1 MNVEKI
7 QEGHVFLID
16 KPLDWTSFDVVNK
29 IRWNI
34 RKAYNLKKIKVG
46 HAGTLDPKA
55 TGLLLVCTGKWTKRI
70 DEFQAQEKTYTGTIK
85 LGVTTPTYD
94 LESEEDQ
101 TFPTEHITEEI
112 IHEATKQF
120 IGEIEQFPP
129 MHSAVKVDGK
139 RLYELA
145 REGQEIERK
154 ARKITIHN
162 FKITTINLPFV
173 DFEVNCS
180 KGTYIRSLAFDFG
193 KAINS
198 GGYLTALRRTKIGD
212 FDVINAE
219 NFALEKVISKK
230 KIQQKKYKIRKAW
243 TNVQAFLII
252 K

>member
-1 MNVEKI
+1 MNTEKI

-55 TGLLLVCTGKWTKRI
+55 TGLLLICTGKLTKQI
-70 DEFQAQEKTYTGTIK
+70 DEYQAQEKTYTGTIK
-85 LGVTTPTYD
+85 IGVTTPTYD
-94 LESEEDQ
+94 MESEENE
-101 TFPTEHITEEI
+101 TFPTEHITEEM
-112 IHEATKQF
+112 IHEAIKQF
-120 IGEIEQFPP
+120 VGEIEQFPP
-129 MHSAVKVDGK
+129 MHSAIKVDGK

-145 REGQEIERK
+145 RVGKEIERK
-154 ARKITIHN
+154 ARTITIHY
-162 FKITTINLPFV
+162 FKITKIDLPFI

-193 KAINS
+193 KALNS

-212 FDVINAE
+212 FDVINSDNSSFERSYFEE
-219 NFALEKVISKK
+219 NQE
-230 KIQQKKYKIRKAW
+230 
-243 TNVQAFLII
+243 NN
-252 K
+252 

>member
-94 LESEEDQ
+94 LESEENEI
-101 TFPTEHITEEI
+101 FPTEHITEEI
-112 IHEATKQF
+112 IHETTKQF

-129 MHSAVKVDGK
+129 MHSAIKVDGK

-145 REGQEIERK
+145 RDGQEIERK
-154 ARKITIHN
+154 ARKVNILD
-162 FKITTINLPFV
+162 FKITKINLPFV

-180 KGTYIRSLAFDFG
+180 KGTYIRSLAYDFG
-193 KAINS
+193 KALNS
-198 GGYLTALRRTKIGD
+198 GGYLTALRRTKIGE
-212 FDVINAE
+212 FDVINSE
-219 NFALEKVISKK
+219 NLALERSYFEEKDQTEKE
-230 KIQQKKYKIRKAW
+230 
-243 TNVQAFLII
+243 L
-252 K
+252 

>member
-70 DEFQAQEKTYTGTIK
+70 DELQAQEKTYTGTIK

-94 LESEEDQ
+94 LESEENEI
-101 TFPTEHITEEI
+101 FPTEHITEEI
-112 IHEATKQF
+112 IHETTKQF

-129 MHSAVKVDGK
+129 MHSAIKVDGK

-145 REGQEIERK
+145 RDGQEIERK
-154 ARKITIHN
+154 ARKVNILD
-162 FKITTINLPFV
+162 FKITKINLPFV
-173 DFEVNCS
+173 DFEVDCS
-180 KGTYIRSLAFDFG
+180 KGTYIRSLAYDFG
-193 KAINS
+193 KALNS
-198 GGYLTALRRTKIGD
+198 GGYLTALRRTKIGE
-212 FDVINAE
+212 FDVINCE
-219 NFALEKVISKK
+219 NLALERSYFEEEDQTEKE
-230 KIQQKKYKIRKAW
+230 
-243 TNVQAFLII
+243 L
-252 K
+252 

>member
-16 KPLDWTSFDVVNK
+16 KPLDWTSFDAVNK

-55 TGLLLVCTGKWTKRI
+55 TGLLLICTGKWTKRI
-70 DEFQAQEKTYTGTIK
+70 DEFQAQEKVYTGTIK

-101 TFPTEHITEEI
+101 TFPTDHITEEL
-112 IHEATKQF
+112 IHETTKQF
-120 IGEIEQFPP
+120 VGEIEQFPP
-129 MHSAVKVDGK
+129 MHSAIKVDGK

-154 ARKITIHN
+154 SRKITIEE
-162 FKITTINLPFV
+162 FKITKIELPFV
-173 DFEVNCS
+173 DFEVKCS

-193 KAINS
+193 KALNS

-212 FDVINAE
+212 FDVINADNSSFEKSYFEE
-219 NFALEKVISKK
+219 N
-230 KIQQKKYKIRKAW
+230 Q
-243 TNVQAFLII
+243 
-252 K
+252 

>member
-154 ARKITIHN
+154 ARKITIHD

-193 KAINS
+193 KAVNS
-198 GGYLTALRRTKIGD
+198 GGYLIALRRTKIGE

-219 NFALEKVISKK
+219 NFALEKSYFEEESTTEEV
-230 KIQQKKYKIRKAW
+230 
-243 TNVQAFLII
+243 
-252 K
+252 

>member
-16 KPLDWTSFDVVNK
+16 KPMDWTSFDVVNK

-34 RKAYNLKKIKVG
+34 RKSYDLKKFKIG

-55 TGLLLVCTGKWTKRI
+55 TGLLLVCTGKLTKRI

-101 TFPTEHITEEI
+101 TFPTEHLTEEI
-112 IHEATKQF
+112 INEATKQF

-129 MHSAVKVDGK
+129 MHSAIKVDGK

-154 ARKITIHN
+154 ARKITIHD
-162 FKITTINLPFV
+162 FKITKIDLPFV

-193 KAINS
+193 KAVNS

-212 FDVINAE
+212 FDIINSE
-219 NFALEKVISKK
+219 NLALEKS
-230 KIQQKKYKIRKAW
+230 YFENNN
-243 TNVQAFLII
+243 TTSEL
-252 K
+252 

>member
-34 RKAYNLKKIKVG
+34 RKAYDLKKIKVG

-85 LGVTTPTYD
+85 LGVRTPTYD

-101 TFPTEHITEEI
+101 TFPTAHLTEEI
-112 IHEATKQF
+112 IQEAKNQF
-120 IGEIEQFPP
+120 IGEIDQFPP
-129 MHSAVKVDGK
+129 MHSAIKVDGK

-145 REGQEIERK
+145 RDGQEIERK
-154 ARKITIHN
+154 ARRITIHD
-162 FKITTINLPFV
+162 FKITKINLPFV

-180 KGTYIRSLAFDFG
+180 KGTYIRSLAYDFG
-193 KAINS
+193 KAVNS
-198 GGYLTALRRTKIGD
+198 GGYLTSLRRTKIGN
-212 FDVINAE
+212 FDVVDAE
-219 NFALEKVISKK
+219 NLAFERSYFEEENKLEE
-230 KIQQKKYKIRKAW
+230 
-243 TNVQAFLII
+243 L
-252 K
+252 

>member
-154 ARKITIHN
+154 ARKITIHD
-162 FKITTINLPFV
+162 FKITNINLPFV

-193 KAINS
+193 KAVNS

-219 NFALEKVISKK
+219 NFALEKSYFEEENTTEEV
-230 KIQQKKYKIRKAW
+230 
-243 TNVQAFLII
+243 
-252 K
+252 

>member
-34 RKAYNLKKIKVG
+34 RKAYDLKKIKVG

-55 TGLLLVCTGKWTKRI
+55 SGLLLVCTGKMTKSI
-70 DEFQAQEKTYTGTIK
+70 DQLQAQEKTYTGTIK

-94 LESEEDQ
+94 LESVEDQ
-101 TFPTEHITEEI
+101 TFPTKHITEEL
-112 IHEATKQF
+112 IHETTKQF
-120 IGEIEQFPP
+120 VGEIEQFPP
-129 MHSAVKVDGK
+129 MHSAIKVDGK

-154 ARKITIHN
+154 PRKITIKEFN
-162 FKITTINLPFV
+162 ITKIDLPFV
-173 DFEVNCS
+173 DFEVKCS

-193 KAINS
+193 KALNS
-198 GGYLTALRRTKIGD
+198 GGYLTALRRTKIGE
-212 FDVINAE
+212 FDVINTDNSAFEKSYFEE
-219 NFALEKVISKK
+219 NK
-230 KIQQKKYKIRKAW
+230 
-243 TNVQAFLII
+243 
-252 K
+252 

>member
-1 MNVEKI
+1 MNTEKI

-55 TGLLLVCTGKWTKRI
+55 TGLLLICTGKLTKQI
-70 DEFQAQEKTYTGTIK
+70 DEYQAQEKTYTGTIK
-85 LGVTTPTYD
+85 IGVTTPTYD
-94 LESEEDQ
+94 MESEENE
-101 TFPTEHITEEI
+101 TFPTEHITEEM
-112 IHEATKQF
+112 IHEAIKQF
-120 IGEIEQFPP
+120 VGEIEQFPP
-129 MHSAVKVDGK
+129 MHSAIKVDGK

-145 REGQEIERK
+145 RVGKEIERK
-154 ARKITIHN
+154 ARTITIHD
-162 FKITTINLPFV
+162 FKIIKIDLPFI

-193 KAINS
+193 KALNS

-212 FDVINAE
+212 FDVINSDNSSFERSYFEE
-219 NFALEKVISKK
+219 NQE
-230 KIQQKKYKIRKAW
+230 
-243 TNVQAFLII
+243 NN
-252 K
+252 

>member
-94 LESEEDQ
+94 LESEENE
-101 TFPTEHITEEI
+101 TFPTNHITEEI
-112 IHEATKQF
+112 IREATKQF
-120 IGEIEQFPP
+120 VGEIEQFPP

-154 ARKITIHN
+154 ARKITIHD
-162 FKITTINLPFV
+162 FKITKIDLPFV

-193 KAINS
+193 KAVNS
-198 GGYLTALRRTKIGD
+198 GGYLTALRRTKIGE

-219 NFALEKVISKK
+219 NKK
-230 KIQQKKYKIRKAW
+230 KKKSYFEEEN
-243 TNVQAFLII
+243 TTEEV
-252 K
+252 

>member
-16 KPLDWTSFDVVNK
+16 KPMDWTSFDVVNK

-34 RKAYNLKKIKVG
+34 RKSYDLKKIKVG

-55 TGLLLVCTGKWTKRI
+55 TGLLLVCTGKLTKRI

-101 TFPTEHITEEI
+101 TFPTEHLTEEI
-112 IHEATKQF
+112 INEATKQF

-129 MHSAVKVDGK
+129 MHSAIKVDGK

-154 ARKITIHN
+154 ARKITIHD
-162 FKITTINLPFV
+162 FKITKIDLPFV

-193 KAINS
+193 KAVNS

-212 FDVINAE
+212 FDIINSE
-219 NFALEKVISKK
+219 NLALEKS
-230 KIQQKKYKIRKAW
+230 YFENNNA
-243 TNVQAFLII
+243 TSEL
-252 K
+252 